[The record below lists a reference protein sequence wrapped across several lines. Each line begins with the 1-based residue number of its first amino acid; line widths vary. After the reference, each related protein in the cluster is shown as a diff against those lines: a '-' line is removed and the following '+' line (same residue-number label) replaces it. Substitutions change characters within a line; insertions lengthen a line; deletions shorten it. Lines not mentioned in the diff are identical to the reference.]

1 MNQKVRRRFYAPK
14 IYTRPRSRAVRL
26 RINLDTLGLLT
37 SARVPYAWPSLF
49 VFRPC
54 LTPHMLT
61 ASDVGSDAE
70 RDGSLSLVRFG
81 LETRVGALST
91 GMDRVQ
97 AFAEYILLA

>member
-1 MNQKVRRRFYAPK
+1 
-14 IYTRPRSRAVRL
+14 
-26 RINLDTLGLLT
+26 
-37 SARVPYAWPSLF
+37 
-49 VFRPC
+49 
-54 LTPHMLT
+54 MLT

-97 AFAEYILLA
+97 AFAEYILLAYFVLA